1 MKRTVLESTPY
12 EGLKSGSHLDVEVYY
27 DKGGANYFCGGT
39 TQRGYYVSVTP
50 ATHKNGMVS
59 VVLFTGIKKLL
70 LQTSRFSDK
79 QFEQAV
85 ELGRAAAPELIAY
98 VLEKEK
104 AA

>member
-1 MKRTVLESTPY
+1 
-12 EGLKSGSHLDVEVYY
+12 
-27 DKGGANYFCGGT
+27 
-39 TQRGYYVSVTP
+39 
-50 ATHKNGMVS
+50 MVS